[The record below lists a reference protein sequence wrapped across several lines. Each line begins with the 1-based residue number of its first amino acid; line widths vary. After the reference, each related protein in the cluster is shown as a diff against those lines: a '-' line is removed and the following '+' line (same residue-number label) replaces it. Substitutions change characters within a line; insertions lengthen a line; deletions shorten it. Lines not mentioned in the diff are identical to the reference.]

1 MERLK
6 EEPNIAYYAILK
18 LLHELNN
25 TPIYGNLKLQKE
37 LFLIIQNFPE
47 LKKIFQFESY
57 FLGPHCFE
65 IDTYI
70 KELNQLELMGISKK
84 KYQINQKGIDLIEY
98 WEKKFL
104 TDKEKLAK
112 IEIIFSRIK
121 KFINDIEKNELLTF
135 IYTNYPDFRT
145 ESVEYED
152 LKKDFK
158 KYLISLYKKNKI
170 TIGKIAESLEVPFED
185 IYEELKKKGLI
196 ELPNI

>member
-6 EEPNIAYYAILK
+6 EETNIAYYAILK

-37 LFLIIQNFPE
+37 LFLIIQNFPG

-70 KELNQLELMGISKK
+70 KELNQLELIDISKK
-84 KYQINQKGIDLIEY
+84 KYQINQKGIMLIEY
-98 WEKKFL
+98 WEEKFL
-104 TDKEKLAK
+104 TDKEKLVK
-112 IEIIFSRIK
+112 IDKIFSRIK
-121 KFINDIEKNELLTF
+121 KFLNDIGKNELLSF
-135 IYTNYPDFRT
+135 IYTNYPSFRT

-152 LKKDFK
+152 LKNDFK
-158 KYLISLYKKNKI
+158 MYLISLYKKNKI
-170 TIGKIAESLEVPFED
+170 TIGKIAESLKVPFED

-196 ELPNI
+196 ELPNF